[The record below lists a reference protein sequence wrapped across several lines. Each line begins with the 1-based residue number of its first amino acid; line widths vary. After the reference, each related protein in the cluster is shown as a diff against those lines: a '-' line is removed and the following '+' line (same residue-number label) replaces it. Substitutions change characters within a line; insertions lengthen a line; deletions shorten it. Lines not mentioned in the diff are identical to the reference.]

1 MLQKKII
8 LLPLLLLSSCGYE
21 AIYSKKNSVNYDFTV
36 SDLSFVGDRTV
47 NLKIKEKL
55 NNHTLGKKDKD
66 FILKISSTSEKI
78 ILAKNTAGDATSFKN
93 VISINVDV
101 LINDKF
107 KSNFI
112 ILESFNYNN
121 ITNKFNLK
129 KYEEEIKINLSEAT
143 SAKLFLI
150 FFSCCFKSNLLEILL

>member
-1 MLQKKII
+1 MLRKQII
-8 LLPLLLLSSCGYE
+8 LLLLLLLSSCGYE
-21 AIYSKKNSVNYDFTV
+21 AIYSKKNSVNYSFSV
-36 SDLSFVGDRTV
+36 SELNFVGDRTV

-55 NNHTLGKKDKD
+55 NNYAQDKKDKN

-93 VISINVDV
+93 SISINVEV
-101 LINDKF
+101 LMNNKF

-121 ITNKFNLK
+121 ISNKFNLK
-129 KYEEEIKINLSEAT
+129 KYEEEIKNNLAETASD
-143 SAKLFLI
+143 KLI
-150 FFSCCFKSNLLEILL
+150 FKLSNIQ

>member
-8 LLPLLLLSSCGYE
+8 LLLLLLLSSCGYE
-21 AIYSKKNSVNYDFTV
+21 AIHSKKNSVNYDFSV
-36 SDLSFVGDRTV
+36 SELNFVGDRTV

-55 NNHTLGKKDKD
+55 NNYTQDKKDKD
-66 FILKISSTSEKI
+66 FILRISSTSEKI

-93 VISINVDV
+93 SISINVEV
-101 LINDKF
+101 LMNNKF

-121 ITNKFNLK
+121 ISNKFNLK
-129 KYEEEIKINLSEAT
+129 KYEKEIKNNLADTASD
-143 SAKLFLI
+143 KLI
-150 FFSCCFKSNLLEILL
+150 FKLSNIQ